1 MNKELF
7 INTLSRALYG
17 KVDDYTLSEHI
28 RYYENYI
35 SQEIAKGRS
44 EQEVLDE
51 LGDPRLIA
59 KTILDAS
66 GARASYREYEVIDES
81 GNGQRVEENQ
91 IHVRQYQGWKATL
104 IMAAVFLVILLILII
119 AFHILVAVLPFL
131 IVAGALIWLIK
142 KIWP

>member
-1 MNKELF
+1 MNKDTF

-17 KVDDYTLSEHI
+17 KVDDDTRSEHI

-44 EQEVLDE
+44 EQEVLNE

-59 KTILDAS
+59 RTILDAS
-66 GARASYREYEVIDES
+66 GAGTSYRECEIIDETD
-81 GNGQRVEENQ
+81 GGQRVENER
-91 IHVRQYQGWKATL
+91 IRVRRYQGWKATL

-119 AFHILVAVLPFL
+119 AFHIFIAALPFL
-131 IVAGALIWLIK
+131 IVAGGIIWLIK
-142 KIWP
+142 KLFP